1 MANTLKGKNA
11 MTTTQLDGLT
21 ATFLASIATCLPR
34 DISGDVMQGW
44 NQNPKALQK
53 ALREALCPPT
63 ETPKAPELKVW
74 KTIKIG
80 TGIKNGKAFCSEL
93 EKKDFRIGDWARD
106 MLGQKAFTVA
116 TQEED
121 VDLVNL
127 SVADLGFE
135 EGARY
140 DAICAR
146 ALELGLELCP
156 AEVGPQVR
164 LQYPDQPLGEWFLV
178 AMEAIRDSDGDL
190 DVFSVG
196 HGEDGRW
203 LDSYCGE
210 PDFFWDAGLRFV
222 FRLRK
227 QPLAT

>member
-1 MANTLKGKNA
+1 
-11 MTTTQLDGLT
+11 MTTTQFDGLT

-63 ETPKAPELKVW
+63 EKTPKTSELKVW

-93 EKKDFRIGDWARD
+93 EKQDFRIGDWARD

-135 EGARY
+135 KGARY

-164 LQYPDQPLGEWFLV
+164 LQYPDQPRDEWFLV
-178 AMEAIRDSDGDL
+178 AMEAIRDSGGYL
-190 DVFSVG
+190 LVFYVEHAEG
-196 HGEDGRW
+196 GRW
-203 LDSYCGE
+203 LSGYFGE
-210 PDFFWDAGLRFV
+210 PVYFWSADYRFV